1 MKASKKRFSR
11 LAVAASVAALSLSAA
26 ADTRFWSDANGD
38 TASFNA
44 VDSWDPAPSAMSDVA
59 SDTLV
64 LNKGVDK
71 IATVGNGDNVSVGTL
86 YVGWGTLDGTSMGAA
101 NDKGGRLDVTG
112 GLLSVTNTFRLGG
125 PYSDNSNNVVNVTGG
140 RVVASKLRTS
150 DCSNSGGRKSETIN
164 VSGTGVF
171 EIAADE
177 ALLATYSGGETF
189 VNVTAGGT
197 FTGDQHLDIGRSG
210 KATFTLDGGT
220 VFLTDNNKSVN
231 VGRHWHGGGSGNGKL
246 EIKSGSWTSG
256 YVNVGQGEGGATT
269 GELVISGGTVEM
281 RSVKVG
287 VHTGTGTFRL
297 SNVTV
302 NTTSDSGIG
311 INSNSKGTMIID
323 SGKFASAGNQFRVGE
338 KGVGVLTMNGGELT
352 ANYALELNGNSESV
366 AEGTTLNLNGGK
378 ITVGQINSKTTLTTA
393 TINWNGGTLTSNGM
407 SDGQWGGFFPK
418 NDYIKINVLS
428 GGAVYETREDR
439 GTNSEK
445 IDQPM
450 SGVGAFTKRGPGTLS
465 LNGALNLKG
474 GFKVEGGTLNVASL
488 DCTTLKEI
496 SVAEN
501 CTLDLGGASVKVE
514 RYVVNGSERSSGTY
528 TAHNGTVHVMSAEE
542 LTPVSARWT
551 NAAGDGDVANPDNW
565 VSLNAAGE
573 EIPVA
578 PTSATPI
585 TVVYVPGGMTFDGFS
600 DVTWIVEND
609 TCAEGYRRPEVL
621 QTAVAWYDPSE
632 YGKYSIA
639 GDAVVALYNKGT
651 AGSALD
657 LQLRDA
663 NKGGPARVENAFN
676 GTPALHFDN
685 NSGFVSTGYFP
696 DSFIANG
703 ERTMF
708 AVAQGDV
715 NNMIMLTIAQGSKNT
730 EEGKGMLLAHK
741 ADSGN
746 YGCAYKIGYKNPED
760 SNWKAGKASFDAVV
774 SDTPY
779 VFAGRTTLGDG
790 DERKVISSAMSAD
803 GTKIGQL
810 EPTSFNMPDGEEE
823 TRFNVYYG
831 SFEVNIGWLLQNDT
845 VGYQGEALIF
855 TNALDDA
862 EMDAVNAYLRGK
874 WLNTV
879 AVMPEFEKI
888 VVNAEIDLG
897 GATRTFDSVSGSGS
911 FVDGTVVLT
920 GDLVVTVNPDETV
933 VVPTFDKLV
942 LGPAARLVVMGAKN
956 LPIRRTINI
965 LPFNSLEGEF
975 SSVVGEKGVIVKCR
989 YLEDHVCASRDAGM
1003 RISLR

>member
-86 YVGWGTLDGTSMGAA
+86 YVGWGTLDGSSMSASK
-101 NDKGGRLDVTG
+101 DKGGRLDVTG
-112 GLLSVTNTFRLGG
+112 GLLSVTDYFRLGG
-125 PYSDNSNNVVNVTGG
+125 GYSDNSNNVVNVTGG

-231 VGRHWHGGGSGNGKL
+231 VGRHCYGGGSGNGKL

-281 RSVKVG
+281 RSVRVG
-287 VHTGTGTFRL
+287 VNSGTGTFRL

-366 AEGTTLNLNGGK
+366 AEGTTLNLNGGR
-378 ITVGQINSKTTLTTA
+378 ITVGQVNTKATQTTA
-393 TINWNGGTLTSNGM
+393 TINWNGGVFTSNGM
-407 SDGQWGGFFPK
+407 SDGFGGFFPASD
-418 NDYIKINVLS
+418 NIKINVLS

-439 GTNSEK
+439 GSKSEK

-528 TAHNGTVHVMSAEE
+528 VAHNGTVHVMSAEE

-609 TCAEGYRRPEVL
+609 TCAEGYRRPDVL

-685 NSGFVSTGYFP
+685 NSGFVSTGIFP
-696 DSFIANG
+696 GDLRAGSPRTLFAVVHGGSVGFLSMAQAGSSEEGRSLLLAGGGFGEAYQIGYLGNDAQWAKGLANFSYSSSKPFVFSGRTASGQSGTNVVTSCAMDADGQANG
-703 ERTMF
+703 ETKEFYMP
-708 AVAQGDV
+708 
-715 NNMIMLTIAQGSKNT
+715 
-730 EEGKGMLLAHK
+730 
-741 ADSGN
+741 SGEAALN
-746 YGCAYKIGYKNPED
+746 YK
-760 SNWKAGKASFDAVV
+760 S
-774 SDTPY
+774 
-779 VFAGRTTLGDG
+779 
-790 DERKVISSAMSAD
+790 
-803 GTKIGQL
+803 
-810 EPTSFNMPDGEEE
+810 
-823 TRFNVYYG
+823 YYG
-831 SFEVNIGWLLQNDT
+831 TFDVGFYNADT
-845 VGYQGEALIF
+845 SGYQGEALIF
-855 TNALDDA
+855 TNALSDS
-862 EMDAVNAYLRGK
+862 EMDEVNAYLRGK

-888 VVNAEIDLG
+888 VVDAEIDLG
-897 GATRTFDSVSGSGS
+897 GATRTFDTVSGSGS

-942 LGPAARLVVMGAKN
+942 LGPAARLIVMGAKD

-975 SSVVGEKGVIVKCR
+975 ASVVGEKGVIVKCR